1 MTLISKRTFLAGCA
15 LALAGVLPDIMAA
28 AHAQGDAWPAK
39 PVRMIVPFPAGGT
52 SDIMGRLIAEQLG
65 KALKQPFIV
74 ENKGG
79 AGGTIGS
86 EQAAKAPADG
96 YTLLLSGIGSNA
108 IAHGMTPKPNY
119 DSSRDFIQISQLIA
133 GPNVLVVNP
142 AFPAKTFKEFVD
154 YVKANPGKVNYGVT
168 NASSGH
174 LAMELLKQTAGL
186 NMVGIPYRGGG
197 PALTDVLANQIPT
210 MFVNQDAVLPYV
222 KAGKLRALAVTSA
235 QRNALFPD
243 VPTVAESGYPG
254 FSAVSWVG
262 LSAPKGTPKP
272 IVDKLE
278 AEMMKAFRQPDV
290 RTKLEASGF
299 VVVASSSQDYAR
311 FVQSET
317 ERWGKVIKEAGI
329 KPE

>member
-1 MTLISKRTFLAGCA
+1 MLHRRGFLAACTATAVATLCA
-15 LALAGVLPDIMAA
+15 SGAVL
-28 AHAQGDAWPAK
+28 AQGSDNWPSR
-39 PVRMIVPFPAGGT
+39 PVRIIVPFPAGGT
-52 SDIMGRLIAEQLG
+52 SDIMGRMIADQLG

-79 AGGTIGS
+79 AGGVIGS

-108 IAHGMTPKPNY
+108 IAHGMSPKPNY
-119 DSSRDFIQISQLIA
+119 DSSKDFVHISQLES

-142 AFPAKTFKEFVD
+142 SFPAKTFKEFVA
-154 YVKANPGKVNYGVT
+154 YVTANPGKVNYGVT

-174 LAMELLKQTAGL
+174 LAMELLRQTAKL
-186 NMVGIPYRGGG
+186 DMVGVPYRGGG
-197 PALTDVLANQIPT
+197 PALTDVLAGQIPT

-222 KAGKLRALAVTSA
+222 KAGKLRALAVTSE
-235 QRNALFPD
+235 QRNPLFPD
-243 VPTVAESGYPG
+243 VPTIAESGFPG
-254 FSAVSWVG
+254 FTAVSWVG

-278 AEMMKAFRQPDV
+278 AVMTTAFKQPAV
-290 RTKLEASGF
+290 REKLEASGF
-299 VVVASSSQDYAR
+299 VVVASNSHDYTAFVKTETAR
-311 FVQSET
+311 
-317 ERWGKVIKEAGI
+317 WAKVIQNAGI

>member
-1 MTLISKRTFLAGCA
+1 MTHHSKRTFLAGCA
-15 LALAGVLPDIMAA
+15 LAFAGIVSGAA
-28 AHAQGDAWPAK
+28 FAQGDAWPSK

-79 AGGTIGS
+79 AGGTIGA

-108 IAHGMTPKPNY
+108 IAHGMTPRPNY

-154 YVKANPGKVNYGVT
+154 YVKAHPGKVNYGVT

-235 QRNALFPD
+235 QRNVLFPD

-278 AEMMKAFRQPDV
+278 AEMMKAFRQPEV
-290 RTKLEASGF
+290 RAKLEASGF
-299 VVVASSSQDYAR
+299 VVVASSSQEYSR
-311 FVQSET
+311 FLQSET
-317 ERWGKVIKEAGI
+317 ERWSKVIKEAGI

>member
-1 MTLISKRTFLAGCA
+1 MKQRRTFLAACA
-15 LALAGVLPDIMAA
+15 LALGTLATTSAA
-28 AHAQGDAWPAK
+28 LAQGDVWPAR
-39 PVRMIVPFPAGGT
+39 PVRIIVPFPAGGT
-52 SDIMGRLIAEQLG
+52 SDLMGRLIADQLS

-119 DSSRDFIQISQLIA
+119 DSGKDFIHISQLEA

-142 AFPAKTFKEFVD
+142 AFPAKTFKEFVA

-174 LAMELLKQTAGL
+174 LAMELLKQTAKL
-186 NMVGIPYRGGG
+186 EMVGIPYRGGG
-197 PALTDVLANQIPT
+197 PALTDVLAGQIPT

-222 KAGKLRALAVTSA
+222 KAGKLRALAVTSE
-235 QRNALFPD
+235 QRNVLFPD
-243 VPTVAESGYPG
+243 VPTVAESGFPG

-272 IVDKLE
+272 IIDKLE
-278 AEMMKAFRQPDV
+278 ATMTSAFKQPAV
-290 RTKLEASGF
+290 KEKLESNGF
-299 VVVASSSQDYAR
+299 VVVASNSQDYTK
-311 FVQSET
+311 FVQTET
-317 ERWGKVIKEAGI
+317 ARWAKVIKEAGI
-329 KPE
+329 RPE

>member
-1 MTLISKRTFLAGCA
+1 M
-15 LALAGVLPDIMAA
+15 
-28 AHAQGDAWPAK
+28 
-39 PVRMIVPFPAGGT
+39 PFPAGGT

>member
-1 MTLISKRTFLAGCA
+1 MTSISKRTFLAGCA
-15 LALAGVLPDIMAA
+15 LALAGIMPTAN
-28 AHAQGDAWPAK
+28 AQGDTWPTK

-79 AGGTIGS
+79 AGGTIGA

-108 IAHGMTPKPNY
+108 IAHGMSPKPDY
-119 DSSRDFIQISQLIA
+119 DSSRDFTQISQLIA

-278 AEMMKAFRQPDV
+278 AEMMKAFRQPEV
-290 RTKLEASGF
+290 RAKLEANGF

>member
-1 MTLISKRTFLAGCA
+1 MKQRRTFLAACA
-15 LALAGVLPDIMAA
+15 LALGTLTMTSIAL
-28 AHAQGDAWPAK
+28 AQDNAWPSR
-39 PVRMIVPFPAGGT
+39 PVKIIVPFPAGGT
-52 SDIMGRLIAEQLG
+52 SDLMGRLIADQLS

-74 ENKGG
+74 DNKGG

-86 EQAAKAPADG
+86 EQVAKAPADG

-119 DSSRDFIQISQLIA
+119 DSARDFIHISQLES

-142 AFPAKTFKEFVD
+142 AFPAKTFKEFVT

-174 LAMELLKQTAGL
+174 LAMELLKQTAKL
-186 NMVGIPYRGGG
+186 DMVGIPYRGGG
-197 PALTDVLANQIPT
+197 PALTDVLAGQIPT

-222 KAGKLRALAVTSA
+222 KAGKLRALAVTSE
-235 QRNALFPD
+235 QRNVLFPD
-243 VPTVAESGYPG
+243 VPTVAESGFPG
-254 FSAVSWVG
+254 FNAVSWVG

-278 AEMMKAFRQPDV
+278 AAMIAAFRQPAV
-290 RTKLEASGF
+290 KEKLESSGF
-299 VVVASSSQDYAR
+299 VVVASNSQDYTK

-317 ERWGKVIKEAGI
+317 ARWAKVIKEAGI
-329 KPE
+329 RPE

>member
-1 MTLISKRTFLAGCA
+1 MKQRRTFLAACA
-15 LALAGVLPDIMAA
+15 LAALGTLPVSFAA
-28 AHAQGDAWPAK
+28 LAQGEDWPTR
-39 PVRMIVPFPAGGT
+39 PVRVIVPFPAGGT
-52 SDIMGRLIAEQLG
+52 SDLMGRMIADQLS

-119 DSSRDFIQISQLIA
+119 DSARDFIHISQLES

-142 AFPAKTFKEFVD
+142 AFPAKTFKEFIA

-174 LAMELLKQTAGL
+174 LAMELLKQTAKL
-186 NMVGIPYRGGG
+186 DMVGIPYRGGG
-197 PALTDVLANQIPT
+197 PALTDVLAGQIPT

-222 KAGKLRALAVTSA
+222 KSGKLRALAVTSE
-235 QRNALFPD
+235 QRNVLFPD
-243 VPTVAESGYPG
+243 VPTVAESGFPG

-278 AEMMKAFRQPDV
+278 AAMVTAFKQPAV
-290 RTKLEASGF
+290 KEKLESNGF
-299 VVVASSSQDYAR
+299 VVVASNSQDYTK
-311 FVQSET
+311 FVQAET
-317 ERWGKVIKEAGI
+317 ARWSKVIKEAGI

>member
-1 MTLISKRTFLAGCA
+1 MLHRRGFLAACTVTA
-15 LALAGVLPDIMAA
+15 VATLCTLPGAFAQAA
-28 AHAQGDAWPAK
+28 DNWPSR
-39 PVRMIVPFPAGGT
+39 PVRIIVPFPAGGT
-52 SDIMGRLIAEQLG
+52 SDIMGRLIADQLG

-79 AGGTIGS
+79 AGGTIGA

-119 DSSRDFIQISQLIA
+119 DSSKDFIHISQLES

-142 AFPAKTFKEFVD
+142 SVPAKTFKEFIA

-174 LAMELLKQTAGL
+174 LAMELLRQTAKL
-186 NMVGIPYRGGG
+186 DMVGIPYRGGG
-197 PALTDVLANQIPT
+197 PALTDVLAGQIPT

-222 KAGKLRALAVTSA
+222 KAGKLRALAVTSE
-235 QRNALFPD
+235 QRNVLFPD
-243 VPTVAESGYPG
+243 VPTVAESGFPG
-254 FSAVSWVG
+254 FTAVSWVG

-278 AEMMKAFRQPDV
+278 AAMVASFRQPAV
-290 RTKLEASGF
+290 RDKLEANGF
-299 VVVASSSQDYAR
+299 VVVASNSHDYTSFIKA
-311 FVQSET
+311 ET
-317 ERWGKVIKEAGI
+317 DRWTKVIQTAGI
-329 KPE
+329 KAE

>member
-28 AHAQGDAWPAK
+28 AHAQGDTWPAK

-290 RTKLEASGF
+290 RTRLEASGF

-317 ERWGKVIKEAGI
+317 VRWGKVIKEAGI

>member
-15 LALAGVLPDIMAA
+15 LALAGVLPNVMAA
-28 AHAQGDAWPAK
+28 AHAQGDTWPAK

>member
-1 MTLISKRTFLAGCA
+1 MTSISKRRFLTGCA
-15 LALAGVLPDIMAA
+15 LALAGIMAT
-28 AHAQGDAWPAK
+28 AHAQGDTWPAK

-74 ENKGG
+74 ENRGG
-79 AGGTIGS
+79 AGGTIGA

-108 IAHGMTPKPNY
+108 IAHGMSPKPSY

-142 AFPAKTFKEFVD
+142 AFPAKSFKAFVD

-272 IVDKLE
+272 ILDKLE
-278 AEMMKAFRQPDV
+278 AEMMKAFRQPEI
-290 RTKLEASGF
+290 RSRLEASGF

>member
-1 MTLISKRTFLAGCA
+1 MTHRSKRTFLAGCA
-15 LALAGVLPDIMAA
+15 LALAGIVSGAA
-28 AHAQGDAWPAK
+28 FAQGDAWPSK

-79 AGGTIGS
+79 AGGTIGA
-86 EQAAKAPADG
+86 EQAAKALADG

-133 GPNVLVVNP
+133 GANVLVVNP
-142 AFPAKTFKEFVD
+142 AFPAKTFKEFVA

-278 AEMMKAFRQPDV
+278 AEMVKAFRQPDV
-290 RTKLEASGF
+290 RAKLEANGF
-299 VVVASSSQDYAR
+299 VVVASSSQEYSR
-311 FVQSET
+311 FLQSET
-317 ERWGKVIKEAGI
+317 ERWSKVIKEAGI

>member
-15 LALAGVLPDIMAA
+15 LALAGVLANIMAA
-28 AHAQGDAWPAK
+28 AHAQGDTWPAK

-290 RTKLEASGF
+290 RTKLEANGF

-317 ERWGKVIKEAGI
+317 VRWGKVIKEAGI